1 MITPLSEFQ
10 SSQAVPSKRSFWN
23 GSAGDCANMKASGN
37 DRWADLKEVLQVL
50 QSQVQGQV
58 QIK

>member
-1 MITPLSEFQ
+1 
-10 SSQAVPSKRSFWN
+10 
-23 GSAGDCANMKASGN
+23 MKASGN